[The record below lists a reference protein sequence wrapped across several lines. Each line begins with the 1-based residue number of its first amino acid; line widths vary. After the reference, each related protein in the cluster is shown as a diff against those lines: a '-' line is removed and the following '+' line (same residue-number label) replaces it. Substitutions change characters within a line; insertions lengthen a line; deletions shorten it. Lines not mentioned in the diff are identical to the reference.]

1 MEAIKNLRESSA
13 LLSNLGFISYYQ
25 VAYSIYGERNIV
37 DVCEIIHDPSEY
49 VDTLTAIV
57 NNCASL
63 RSKTIY
69 DGLLAYATEDDYR
82 AIYEELLAIHQWI
95 EDEKAVHLYDIEEEM
110 EEAGAYDWFNDPE
123 EEMDDHIAFCAILDP
138 DPVRP
143 QDPHGLPF

>member
-25 VAYSIYGERNIV
+25 VAYSIYSERNV
-37 DVCEIIHDPSEY
+37 ADVCDIIHDPSEY
-49 VDTLTAIV
+49 VDTLIAMV

-63 RSKTIY
+63 RSKIIY
-69 DGLLAYATEDDYR
+69 DGLLAYATEGDYR
-82 AIYEELLAIHQWI
+82 AIYEELLAIHQWA
-95 EDEKAVHLYDIEEEM
+95 EDEKATHLYDIEEEM
-110 EEAGAYDWFNDPE
+110 EEAGAYDWLNDPE